1 VTVEPVGDFPAPV
14 GADWVDDEAG
24 PVVRPYALA
33 AGATEA
39 ATEEFDLIAV
49 VMASRP
55 AAAGDAALGSA
66 SARILQHCQ
75 EPLSVV
81 DLSARMSLPV
91 GVVRAL
97 LAQLAA
103 RDLIR
108 RRPPGPATKP
118 SEETFKAVI
127 HGLRAL

>member
-1 VTVEPVGDFPAPV
+1 MTGPDPAQPEEQ
-14 GADWVDDEAG
+14 AWLDDDAG

-33 AGATEA
+33 AGITAEA
-39 ATEEFDLIAV
+39 AEEFDLIAV
-49 VMASRP
+49 VLASRAP
-55 AAAGDAALGSA
+55 SSGDAALGTA
-66 SARILQHCQ
+66 SARILQLCQ

-108 RRPPGPATKP
+108 RSHPGPAATP
-118 SEETFKAVI
+118 SVETYKAVL